1 MPATAN
7 TSRSWPLR
15 SVLARNGFLIV
26 LISAFSFFYVST
38 PFFGS
43 AGNLI
48 DILKTIVPVVVM
60 SIGLALVV
68 IARRIDISIGSIAFL
83 SASVGA
89 VGMNSWGWDPVVAV
103 FATIGVGLL
112 CGLVNGFCVV
122 VLKVNA
128 LITTLGTMIAFRGLA
143 LELTDAVQ
151 VRLPEEVRVL
161 GNISIGPIFL
171 DVIFAAILLVG
182 AHFVHRQT
190 PFGRRLTAI
199 GNDEVAAAK
208 VGVPVDRTVFAS
220 FAISGVLASIGG
232 ILMTLQLGQ
241 VSAYLGQ
248 GMEFIAIA
256 VIVVGGISLSGGRG
270 HILSAIPLG
279 AALFEVVRNGLI
291 HLGADPYYYR
301 LAGGAVVFIAMY
313 ADAIKTG
320 AMQRSRGY
328 QED

>member
-1 MPATAN
+1 MSDTLKLNAA
-7 TSRSWPLR
+7 SLKRFM
-15 SVLARNGFLIV
+15 VQNGFLVV
-26 LISAFSFFYVST
+26 LAFAFCFFYFST

-43 AGNLI
+43 AGNLV
-48 DILKTIVPVVVM
+48 DIMHTIVPLVVM

-68 IARRIDISIGSIAFL
+68 IAKQIDISIGSIAFL
-83 SASVGA
+83 SAAVGA
-89 VGMNSWGWDPVVAV
+89 VGMNSYGWDPVLAFFVTVAV
-103 FATIGVGLL
+103 GLMCGLL
-112 CGLVNGFCVV
+112 NGFLIV
-122 VLKVNA
+122 VLKVNS

-143 LELTDAVQ
+143 LELTEAVQ

-161 GNISIGPIFL
+161 GNLSIGPIFV
-171 DVIFAAILLVG
+171 DVIVAAVFLVG
-182 AHFVHRQT
+182 AHYVHRQT
-190 PFGRRLTAI
+190 PFGRWLTAI

-208 VGVPVDRTVFAS
+208 VGIPVNRTVFAS

-241 VSAYLGQ
+241 VSAFLGQ
-248 GMEFIAIA
+248 GVEFIAIA

-320 AMQRSRGY
+320 AMKRSRGY
-328 QED
+328 DTD